1 MMSRSN
7 SKNLRNIWYLACHS
21 SVLEKGKTIEKEI
34 DGEKICFGR
43 DNEGKAFALKN
54 QCPHRGIPL
63 TYGQFDGCEIECCY
77 HGWRFQ
83 TNGVCAKIPAL
94 PPQSKLDVS
103 KVRAPYYLLKE
114 MHGLVLIYLP
124 KDMRKPEDYDESLLP
139 KFPLD
144 EEQSFDLV
152 TAKKMDCGLDHSVIG
167 LIDPAHVPFVHQS
180 WFFRKKTNLKLKTK
194 NFAPSHLGFTM
205 VRHAPSKNSAA
216 YKILKKE
223 QTTEISF
230 QIPGIRIEHLKV
242 GQDDIVIMTTLTPV
256 NEHETELTQFIYT
269 NIKWIKFFKPIF
281 YRFAESFI
289 QQDVDVFKKLKEGLN
304 NNPPLMLMGDPDMQA
319 KWYNAIRTRYEKC
332 QEDRIPFENPIKKQ
346 TLYWQ
351 T

>member
-1 MMSRSN
+1 MSKSN

-63 TYGQFDGCEIECCY
+63 TYGIFDGCEIECCY
-77 HGWRFQ
+77 HGWRFKPDG
-83 TNGVCAKIPAL
+83 TCSKIPAL

-103 KVRAPYYLLKE
+103 KVRTPYYLLKE
-114 MHGLVLIYLP
+114 MYGLVLIYLP

-139 KFPLD
+139 KFPLED
-144 EEQSFDLV
+144 GQSFDLV
-152 TAKKMDCGLDHSVIG
+152 TAKRMDCGLDHSVIG

-194 NFAPSHLGFTM
+194 NFTPSHLGFTM
-205 VRHAPSKNSAA
+205 VRHAPSKNSTA

-242 GQDDIVIMTTLTPV
+242 GDEDIVIMTTLTPV
-256 NEHETELTQFIYT
+256 NEYQTELTQFIYT
-269 NIKWIKFFKPIF
+269 NISWIKFFRPIF
-281 YRFAESFI
+281 YRFAKTFI
-289 QQDVDVFKKLKEGLN
+289 QQDVNVFKKLKEGLN

-319 KWYNAIRTRYEKC
+319 KWYNAIRSRYEKC
-332 QEDRIPFENPIKKQ
+332 QEEQIPFENPIKEQ